1 MGQDVDLE
9 AWAEV
14 AKPGER
20 LELPKEPG
28 FEAVE
33 RIERVIERL

>member
-1 MGQDVDLE
+1 MEGEMDLK
-9 AWAEV
+9 AWAKT
-14 AKPGER
+14 AKPGEK

-33 RIERVIERL
+33 HIERVLEKL

>member
-1 MGQDVDLE
+1 MDQDVNLE
-9 AWAEV
+9 EWAKT
-14 AKPGER
+14 AKPGEK
-20 LELPKEPG
+20 LELSREPG